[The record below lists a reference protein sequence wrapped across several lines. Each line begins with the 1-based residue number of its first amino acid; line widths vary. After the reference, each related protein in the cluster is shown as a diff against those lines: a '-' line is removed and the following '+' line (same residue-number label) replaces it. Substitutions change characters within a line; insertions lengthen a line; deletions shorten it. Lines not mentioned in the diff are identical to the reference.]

1 MNGIWRLLDRN
12 RRLFEL
18 KPIKLGKDIEAA
30 AELRVFGNSILAQLG
45 YRIHLR
51 EGVWRKK

>member
-1 MNGIWRLLDRN
+1 MLDRN

-30 AELRVFGNSILAQLG
+30 AELRVFGNSKLAQLG

-51 EGVWRKK
+51 EGVRRKK